1 MPNDTMKPQHE
12 RPHTTEWQDRRSA
25 CEIRRDIALMKLAA
39 PARAADEATG
49 GARMI
54 GLGIA
59 SVLGVAIGALALAVV
74 SAIRA
79 IVDLAL

>member
-1 MPNDTMKPQHE
+1 MKPQHE

-25 CEIRRDIALMKLAA
+25 VEIRRDIALMKLAA

-59 SVLGVAIGALALAVV
+59 SVLGVAICALTGWAVV
-74 SAIRA
+74 SAIRV